1 MSVDTT
7 TRKTRESETRK
18 TTWSPPNAL
27 EVPNAPEGY
36 KYRWLRYELVGED
49 HSRNVYER
57 TRQGYELVHPDE
69 LNGFQVD
76 VMGEGKHEGIVRSGD
91 LILAKVPVDIHE
103 ARTKYCDDT
112 TDRLQQA
119 VDMELGKNS
128 NSNMPISSESS
139 SSITRGNPNASNKFD
154 D

>member
-1 MSVDTT
+1 MSM
-7 TRKTRESETRK
+7 K
-18 TTWSPPNAL
+18 
-27 EVPNAPEGY
+27 G
-36 KYRWLRYELVGED
+36 LVKA
-49 HSRNVYER
+49 
-57 TRQGYELVHPDE
+57 
-69 LNGFQVD
+69 
-76 VMGEGKHEGIVRSGD
+76 MGEGKHEGIVRSGD

-103 ARTKYCDDT
+103 ARTKYYDDT